1 VRRRL
6 DMRRRRSCVEI
17 IILIFFLNMLKTFV
31 RHVFFLSLKICIRI
45 LSSLPRRRKR
55 GVSMRY
61 EIYDIYQLWRT
72 IIYTSKTFVRH
83 MFFSLTLSHN
93 IYTIRIYFTLS
104 DMFFSLTLSQ
114 NIYTIRIYFTLSDM
128 FFFLSLKTCTYTF
141 FTSKKKKLTTNYNT
155 HSYEYH
161 KGIIIYKEYS

>member
-83 MFFSLTLSHN
+83 MFFSLTLS
-93 IYTIRIYFTLS
+93 
-104 DMFFSLTLSQ
+104 Q

-128 FFFLSLKTCTYTF
+128 FFFSLSKYVYVYFLHFQEEEEEVGRLYEIYDIYT
-141 FTSKKKKLTTNYNT
+141 N
-155 HSYEYH
+155 
-161 KGIIIYKEYS
+161 